1 MASKFSEF
9 LASKK
14 LDPRRIMAVSTD
26 LEKLRPADRALRLA
40 KRLSKKDGGK
50 PMAADAPKRRSGR
63 PVTVVLLSKIEAGKT
78 VPGAAKTRVLRA
90 VNALLE
96 SKKSEAAQLK
106 DLF

>member
-14 LDPRRIMAVSTD
+14 LDPRRIVAVSTD

-63 PVTVVLLSKIEAGKT
+63 PVTAVLLGKIEAGKT

>member
-50 PMAADAPKRRSGR
+50 PMAADAPKRR
-63 PVTVVLLSKIEAGKT
+63 AGKT

>member
-14 LDPRRIMAVSTD
+14 LDTRRILAVSGK
-26 LEKLRPADRALRLA
+26 LEKLRPADRAHRLG
-40 KRLSKKDGGK
+40 KRLSKKEGGK
-50 PMAADAPKRRSGR
+50 PVATDAPKPRSGR
-63 PVTVVLLSKIEAGKT
+63 PVTSVLLSKIEAGKS

-90 VNALLE
+90 VNAILE
-96 SKKSEAAQLK
+96 TKKEQPAQLK